1 MLKSTCNFL
10 VEPDMKIVLGDT
22 KQAFAI
28 SLLVGKKKKGG
39 GWKKCLKDREKP
51 MKLLQALF
59 PRITITMTTF
69 SKITPGEIAGKLNKS
84 FQITVRF
91 V

>member
-39 GWKKCLKDREKP
+39 GLEKV
-51 MKLLQALF
+51 
-59 PRITITMTTF
+59 
-69 SKITPGEIAGKLNKS
+69 SKGQRKTYEIAASIVSQNNNNNDNI
-84 FQITVRF
+84 FQNYSW
-91 V
+91 